1 VVGLTILTILAVRRF
16 RPHWPAFLVAVAL
29 ASAAAWLLGL
39 PAETIGSRFGGV
51 PRALPLPALP
61 EFSLDKDRAVLPDAA
76 AFALLGATE
85 SLLSAVVADGMTGRR
100 HRSNCELVAQGAANI
115 GSALFGGMVVTGI
128 IARTAT
134 NVRSGAR
141 GPVAGILHAAFLLLF
156 MLLAAPLLAF
166 IPLAALAGVLVVV
179 AWNMVE
185 RHAAAALLRSSRGDA
200 LVLGATFL
208 LTVFRD
214 LTEAIVVGSAVGA
227 LIVLRR
233 MAQAISIET
242 HTPLVAGDRAD
253 AEDGGRTPY
262 DAGLSA
268 DPDVMVYR
276 ISGAFFFGAASSIG
290 AVLDRLAEQP
300 RSFVLDMA
308 AVPFLDSTA
317 ANTIEGFSRKLARN
331 GVKLV
336 VTGASRSVRHVL
348 VRHGVRPPHVR
359 FTPSIE
365 EALLRLR
372 RAETPS
378 APRQDAA

>member
-1 VVGLTILTILAVRRF
+1 
-16 RPHWPAFLVAVAL
+16 
-29 ASAAAWLLGL
+29 
-39 PAETIGSRFGGV
+39 
-51 PRALPLPALP
+51 
-61 EFSLDKDRAVLPDAA
+61 
-76 AFALLGATE
+76 
-85 SLLSAVVADGMTGRR
+85 M
-100 HRSNCELVAQGAANI
+100 
-115 GSALFGGMVVTGI
+115 
-128 IARTAT
+128 
-134 NVRSGAR
+134 
-141 GPVAGILHAAFLLLF
+141 LHAAFLLLF

-308 AVPFLDSTA
+308 AVPILDSTA